1 MSNCYFEDYCFYQ
14 SPFGLIRIC
23 ETGGFLTR
31 VVFLEQS
38 PESKLSQ
45 SESIQNSN
53 SLLKDACIQ
62 LGEYFEGRR
71 QKFDLLLKPHG
82 TRFQL
87 SAWGS
92 LLSIPY
98 GETRSYLQQ
107 AEYIQNPKAIRAI
120 GQANSRNPIQI
131 IIPCHRVIGK
141 NGSMTGYSG
150 GLQRKKRLLALEHS
164 IMPEQNY

>member
-1 MSNCYFEDYCFYQ
+1 MSNCYFDDYCFYQ

-31 VVFLEQS
+31 ANFLEQS
-38 PESKLSQ
+38 SESKHSH

-53 SLLKDACIQ
+53 SLLKDACRQ
-62 LGEYFEGRR
+62 LGEYFEGKR
-71 QKFDLLLKPHG
+71 QKFDLPLKPHG
-82 TRFQL
+82 TEFQR
-87 SAWGS
+87 SAWKS

-120 GQANSRNPIQI
+120 GQANSRNPITI

-141 NGSMTGYSG
+141 NGSLTGYAG
-150 GLQRKKRLLALEHS
+150 GLERKKQLLALEHS
-164 IMPEQNY
+164 FMHE

>member
-1 MSNCYFEDYCFYQ
+1 MSNRYFDDYCFYQ

-31 VVFLEQS
+31 ADFLEQC
-38 PESKLSQ
+38 PESNQYQLARLH
-45 SESIQNSN
+45 NSN
-53 SLLKDACIQ
+53 SLLKEACRQ

-71 QKFDLLLKPHG
+71 QKFDLSLKPHG
-82 TRFQL
+82 TEFQR
-87 SAWGS
+87 SAWES

-107 AEYIQNPKAIRAI
+107 AEYIHNPKAIRAI
-120 GQANSRNPIQI
+120 GQANSRNPIPI

-141 NGSMTGYSG
+141 NGSLTGYAG
-150 GLQRKKRLLALEHS
+150 GLVLKKRLLALEYSFMH
-164 IMPEQNY
+164 EQNY

>member
-1 MSNCYFEDYCFYQ
+1 MSNCHFDNYCFYH

-31 VVFLEQS
+31 ADFLEQS
-38 PESKLSQ
+38 PESKHSQ
-45 SESIQNSN
+45 SKSIQKPN
-53 SLLKDACIQ
+53 SLLIDACRQ

-71 QKFDLLLKPHG
+71 KKFDLSLKPHG
-82 TRFQL
+82 TKFQR
-87 SAWGS
+87 SAWKS

-107 AEYIQNPKAIRAI
+107 AEYIHNPKAIRAI

-131 IIPCHRVIGK
+131 IIPCHRVIAK
-141 NGSMTGYSG
+141 NGSLTGYAG
-150 GLQRKKRLLALEHS
+150 GLKRKKLLLALENSFMH
-164 IMPEQNY
+164 EQNY

>member
-1 MSNCYFEDYCFYQ
+1 MSNCYFDDYCFYQ

-31 VVFLEQS
+31 ADFLEQS
-38 PESKLSQ
+38 PESKLSK
-45 SESIQNSN
+45 SESIQHSN
-53 SLLKDACIQ
+53 SLLKDAYKQ

-71 QKFDLLLKPHG
+71 QKFDLSLKPHG
-82 TRFQL
+82 TKFQR
-87 SAWGS
+87 SAWES

-120 GQANSRNPIQI
+120 GQADSRNPIQI

-141 NGSMTGYSG
+141 NGSLTGYAG
-150 GLQRKKRLLALEHS
+150 GLERKKRLLALEHS
-164 IMPEQNY
+164 FMPEQNY